1 MERVLYCHCA
11 FARIIAPQTKAAVLA
26 HLAAG
31 DRPFEAV
38 PDLCEMS
45 ARRDERLHTL
55 SRGAPLVVVACYAR
69 AVHGLFHSA
78 GAPLPEAGVTVLN
91 MRADSAE
98 AVMAQIDELAER
110 ADEPSEVAERADT
123 PSEVAP

>member
-11 FARIIAPQTKAAVLA
+11 FARVIAPHTKAAVLS

-31 DRPFEAV
+31 DRPFDAV

-45 ARRDERLHTL
+45 ARRDERLRSLASAT
-55 SRGAPLVVVACYAR
+55 PLVVVACYAR

-78 GAPLPEAGVTVLN
+78 GAPLPESGVTVLN

-98 AVMAQIDELAER
+98 TVMAQIDELAER
-110 ADEPSEVAERADT
+110 AGEPSEESQRADKR
-123 PSEVAP
+123 SEVAL

>member
-11 FARIIAPQTKAAVLA
+11 FARVIPPQTKAAVLA

-45 ARRDERLHTL
+45 ARRDERLQSLASAT
-55 SRGAPLVVVACYAR
+55 PLVVVACYAR

-78 GAPLPEAGVTVLN
+78 GAPLPESGVTVLN
-91 MRADSAE
+91 MRVDSAE
-98 AVMAQIDELAER
+98 TVAAQIDAIAER
-110 ADEPSEVAERADT
+110 EHVASEA
-123 PSEVAP
+123 AP